1 MITMKEIG
9 KIAGVSQPTVSAV
22 LNNKDYCYV
31 SEAKKKLVIETAHKM
46 GYVPNLNSRA
56 LLGLSTKTI
65 GICSSLF
72 SVSVNT
78 KLISDV
84 THEIWKHGYQ
94 TLLGDTL
101 AQKEKEEE
109 LIREFLS
116 RGVDALIL
124 SCFREKGELEAIMDR
139 KIPIVIIAQSEI
151 SNYGYSTVHINKRK
165 GGFLATEHL
174 IRHGHENIAFVT
186 TDLNPN
192 LSKFKGACDAFEA
205 TGINR
210 ENLILI
216 DGKIDELPAKSLK
229 LISDKKVKAFFAS
242 NDIIAAKL
250 IKFFQQN
257 GLNLPEDAA
266 VIGFDGLEWGEFLNP
281 SLTTVVQPVEE
292 LAVEMVELLME
303 KIRGPEKDS
312 KKHISV
318 EPSLMIGNSCGCR
331 KGRV

>member
-31 SEAKKKLVIETAHKM
+31 SEAKKKLVLETAHKL
-46 GYVPNLNSRA
+46 GYMPNLNSRA
-56 LLGLSTKTI
+56 LLGLSTNTI

-72 SVSVNT
+72 SVPIST

-101 AQKEKEEE
+101 AEKKREEA

-124 SCFREKGELEAIMDR
+124 SCAREEGELEAIMNR
-139 KIPIVIIAQSEI
+139 KIPVVIVGHTPEKDNCA
-151 SNYGYSTVHINKRK
+151 YSTVSIDKRK

-186 TDLNPN
+186 NDVIPN
-192 LSKFKGACDAFEA
+192 SLKFGGAEDALA
-205 TGINR
+205 ASGINR
-210 ENLILI
+210 KNLILI
-216 DGKIDELPAKSLK
+216 EDENINKLLSKSLE
-229 LISDKKVKAFFAS
+229 LILEKKVKAFFAS

-257 GLNLPEDAA
+257 GLNVPEDAA
-266 VIGFDGLEWGEFLNP
+266 VVGFDGLEWSSLLNP
-281 SLTTVVQPVEE
+281 SLTTIVQPVEE
-292 LAVEMVELLME
+292 LAVKLVDLLME
-303 KIRGPEKDS
+303 KIREPEKDLE
-312 KKHISV
+312 KHILI
-318 EPSLMIGNSCGCR
+318 EPKLIIRDSC
-331 KGRV
+331 